1 MKALIQAVVVACALA
16 APALSFA
23 QADQG
28 QVTRAQVREDLQR
41 VEQAGYRPVS
51 DDATYPADIQAAEA
65 KASAGD
71 QPMEHTA
78 VGGVAPSG
86 TMQMGSPRAATTD
99 GNPQPVFFGN

>member
-1 MKALIQAVVVACALA
+1 MKALIQAVVVSCALA

-41 VEQAGYRPVS
+41 VEQAGYRPSS
-51 DDATYPADIQAAEA
+51 DDASYPADIQAAEA
-65 KASAGD
+65 KASAGE
-71 QPMEHTA
+71 QPPLEQTA

-86 TMQMGSPRAATTD
+86 TMQMGAPASSD
-99 GNPQPVFFGN
+99 GNPKPVFFGN